1 MAAALITALP
11 CLFHSRHGR
20 SSAVIVARKKVPTR
34 SSGGCWLRNFYA
46 PDVHSSELR
55 APCTPFEF
63 DACVEGEAESV
74 QGGTVLKAMRD
85 AGVGLLASLVTLAAS
100 VQSPLPAF
108 GLEGTHEASQAGR
121 VSVETAKYNVDAPST
136 AGKNS
141 LSIATSNDETVSLG
155 VAPEDVTLR
164 DECTEEIA
172 SSVVP
177 MEEAVQ
183 EVPNE
188 SVIQEAWQ
196 VVNENFLDARHNS
209 WSADAWLKKKQEVLK
224 NPIRSRMA
232 AYGSIRNMLASLDDP
247 FTRFLTPEQFLQLSK
262 YDVTGIGLNIGE
274 SAPAAGEPNLKVI
287 GIILGSPAQLAGV
300 RQGDELLEV
309 AGNSVTGKTAFEAAS
324 LIQGPKGTKVSL
336 KVRHNRCSTPQVFEL
351 ERQQDVRSPVFYR
364 LERVPGSKEMTG
376 FIKLKEFN
384 ALAKRDLL
392 TAMKRMQDAG
402 ATSFVLDLRDNPGGL
417 VQAGIEI
424 SKLFLDEGETVIE
437 TVGREAKAVRNVIA
451 TTPPVTNAPLTILVN
466 DHTASAS
473 EIVAAALHDN
483 CRAVLVGKRTFGK
496 GLIQAVYELSDG
508 SGVVLTVG
516 KYVTPKHLD
525 IDGAGIEPDYK
536 QPPGLNEGLKKLGQ
550 CKLLKT

>member
-108 GLEGTHEASQAGR
+108 GLE
-121 VSVETAKYNVDAPST
+121 
-136 AGKNS
+136 
-141 LSIATSNDETVSLG
+141 
-155 VAPEDVTLR
+155 APEDVTLR

-516 KYVTPKHLD
+516 KYVTPGHQD
-525 IDGAGIEPDYK
+525 IDGVGIEPDFN
-536 QPPGLNEGLKKLGQ
+536 QLPDSNEGLGKLAQ
-550 CKLLKT
+550 CKMMKASANSS